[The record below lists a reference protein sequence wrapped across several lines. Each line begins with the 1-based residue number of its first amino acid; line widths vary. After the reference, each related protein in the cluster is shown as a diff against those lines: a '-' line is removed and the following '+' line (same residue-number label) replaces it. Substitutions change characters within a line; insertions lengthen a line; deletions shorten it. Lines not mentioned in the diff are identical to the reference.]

1 MALPECWL
9 EMQEAVGMRQA
20 MIAAKACLDE
30 EGDIRMKQKELQQL
44 ITDSE
49 LQLKSF
55 EGIFEELENDME
67 DTELATIHELW
78 VVEVDM
84 ASAEAEKEVTRISQ
98 TNEFQIAEVDVVGG
112 YVMSKV
118 AVNKQKRKMSEAG
131 DDIEAELSAAQT
143 DELSSLEAAQEMK
156 LQSVKKAKRARF
168 HTARKNLLLSP
179 KKSSKSSDQGSPG
192 PVGKDSGQIL
202 PTDQD
207 TQSSTAAASASELTL
222 ATDSSQDN
230 NSTMAETNNS
240 VNSVVLVSQVFNGMM
255 QDAEVRVKVFYTPHG
270 ISTLPAMYSSGPL
283 KIYEARVGA
292 EGKEYILVAKGDAAE
307 HAALV
312 LADFGQ
318 KVVKLR
324 HVKHTTYKNQD
335 QLEVLDNMEVDEC
348 DDSDVPRSLTQQ
360 SLKRYTL
367 QQLLDHRSNDKQR
380 LSLQTC
386 RVLVDSQSKLDK
398 NGHPYRVT
406 KLYDAAGSV
415 TAVMVWGGLAAI
427 DDIWRCDAVLNI
439 CAAEV
444 HYSEKRLNIRD
455 FSYVNLLSQAS
466 SFRKPDKLTYLKW
479 D

>member
-1 MALPECWL
+1 
-9 EMQEAVGMRQA
+9 MRQA
-20 MIAAKACLDE
+20 MIAAKASLDE

-55 EGIFEELENDME
+55 EGVFEELENDIE

-78 VVEVDM
+78 VVEVNM
-84 ASAEAEKEVTRISQ
+84 ASDEAEKEITRICQ
-98 TNEFQIAEVDVVGG
+98 TNEFETADVDVVGG

-118 AVNKQKRKMSEAG
+118 AVNKQKRKISEAG

-156 LQSVKKAKRARF
+156 LQSVNKAKRARF
-168 HTARKNLLLSP
+168 VTARKNLLLSP

-192 PVGKDSGQIL
+192 PVGKDSKQEENGE
-202 PTDQD
+202 D
-207 TQSSTAAASASELTL
+207 TQRSTAAASSSELTL

-230 NSTMAETNNS
+230 NSTMAETTNS
-240 VNSVVLVSQVFNGMM
+240 VNSTVLVSQVFNGMM
-255 QDAEVRVKVFYTPHG
+255 QDAEVRVKLFYTPHG

-307 HAALV
+307 HAKLV

-324 HVKHTTYKNQD
+324 HVKHTSYRNQD

-360 SLKRYTL
+360 SLKRCTL
-367 QQLLDHRSNDKQR
+367 QQLLDHRSNDKPR

-398 NGHPYRVT
+398 NGLPYRVT

-444 HYSEKRLNIRD
+444 HYSEKRLNIRE
-455 FSYVNLLSQAS
+455 FSHVNLLSQAF
-466 SFRKPDKLTYLKW
+466 SFRKPDKLNFLKW

>member
-1 MALPECWL
+1 
-9 EMQEAVGMRQA
+9 MRQA
-20 MIAAKACLDE
+20 MIAAKASLDE

-55 EGIFEELENDME
+55 EGIFEELENDIE

-78 VVEVDM
+78 VVEVNM
-84 ASAEAEKEVTRISQ
+84 ASDEAEKEITRICQ
-98 TNEFQIAEVDVVGG
+98 TNEFETADVDVVGG

-118 AVNKQKRKMSEAG
+118 AVNKQKRKISEAG

-168 HTARKNLLLSP
+168 VTARKNLLLSP

-192 PVGKDSGQIL
+192 PVGKDSKQEENGE
-202 PTDQD
+202 D
-207 TQSSTAAASASELTL
+207 TQRSTAAASSSELTL

-230 NSTMAETNNS
+230 NSTMAETTNS
-240 VNSVVLVSQVFNGMM
+240 VNSTVLVSQVFNGMM

-270 ISTLPAMYSSGPL
+270 ISTLPPMYSSGPL

-307 HAALV
+307 HAKLV

-324 HVKHTTYKNQD
+324 HVKHTSYRNQD

-360 SLKRYTL
+360 SLKRCTL
-367 QQLLDHRSNDKQR
+367 QQLLDHRSNEKMR

-398 NGHPYRVT
+398 NGLPYRVT

-444 HYSEKRLNIRD
+444 HYSEKRLNIRE
-455 FSYVNLLSQAS
+455 FSHVNLLSQAF
-466 SFRKPDKLTYLKW
+466 SFRKPDKLNFLKW

>member
-1 MALPECWL
+1 
-9 EMQEAVGMRQA
+9 MRQA
-20 MIAAKACLDE
+20 MIAAKASLDE

-55 EGIFEELENDME
+55 EGIFEELENDIE

-78 VVEVDM
+78 VVEVNM
-84 ASAEAEKEVTRISQ
+84 ASDEAEKEITRICQ
-98 TNEFQIAEVDVVGG
+98 TNEFETADVDVVGG

-118 AVNKQKRKMSEAG
+118 AVNKQKRKISEAG

-168 HTARKNLLLSP
+168 VTARKNLLLSP

-192 PVGKDSGQIL
+192 PVGKDSKQEENGE
-202 PTDQD
+202 D
-207 TQSSTAAASASELTL
+207 TQRSTAAASSSELTL

-230 NSTMAETNNS
+230 NSTMAETTNS
-240 VNSVVLVSQVFNGMM
+240 VNSTVLVSQVFNGMM
-255 QDAEVRVKVFYTPHG
+255 QDAEVRVKLFYTPHG

-307 HAALV
+307 HAKLV

-324 HVKHTTYKNQD
+324 HVKHTSYRNQD

-360 SLKRYTL
+360 SLKRCTL
-367 QQLLDHRSNDKQR
+367 QQLLDHRSNEKMR

-398 NGHPYRVT
+398 NGLPYRVT

-444 HYSEKRLNIRD
+444 HYSEKRLNIRE
-455 FSYVNLLSQAS
+455 FSHVNLLSQAF
-466 SFRKPDKLTYLKW
+466 SFRKPDKLNFLKW